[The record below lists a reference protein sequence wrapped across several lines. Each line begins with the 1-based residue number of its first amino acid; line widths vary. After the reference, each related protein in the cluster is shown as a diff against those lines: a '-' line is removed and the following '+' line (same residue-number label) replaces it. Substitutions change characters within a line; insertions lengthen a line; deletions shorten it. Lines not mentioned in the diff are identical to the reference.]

1 MFEGQPQKAQNM
13 TKTILVIMVLVAAPA
28 FADQSS
34 PAPNRSARFGSQRP
48 HSNPYKS
55 LFEPR
60 TTFVQRAREN
70 ASEVKPQVVCGMRL
84 IPGDA
89 SIDPKMAIPR
99 PSNGIDYKL
108 RTIEPPACSSR

>member
-1 MFEGQPQKAQNM
+1 M
-13 TKTILVIMVLVAAPA
+13 TKTILLIMVLVAAPA

-48 HSNPYKS
+48 HSDPYKT

-60 TTFVQRAREN
+60 TTFGQRAPEHN
-70 ASEVKPQVVCGMRL
+70 VSEAKPQVVCGMRL

-108 RTIEPPACSSR
+108 RTIDPPICSTPK